1 MMSNYIAPFFVS
13 VRTNFTIYI
22 IFAAVA
28 FIFILIIAVLLL
40 ILFKKSK
47 KNKNDAQ
54 VRDIPVAE
62 APVNTTSNTVSI
74 KKDEAKLNDEANPND
89 KVFCSNC
96 GQENNAGDKF
106 CSSCGKEIL

>member
-1 MMSNYIAPFFVS
+1 MMSNYTTPFFVS
-13 VRTNFTIYI
+13 VRTNFNIYI

-47 KNKNDAQ
+47 RNNNDA
-54 VRDIPVAE
+54 PVTE

-74 KKDEAKLNDEANPND
+74 KKDEAKLNDEAKPND